1 MDIRKVIE
9 ILKRWYWLLLLGA
22 IIAGGLGYY
31 ISSRETPMYQAS
43 TRFVVLRAATTSYD
57 YNAFLDYQ
65 ELVLTYTQLLST
77 DKLLKQVSEEVG
89 FPVYSGQINAE
100 QVGESNFV
108 RINVTHEDPVKVAA
122 VANTLV
128 STLIEQNEI
137 LQNVRYETT
146 RQNLTN
152 RADQALVQMG
162 ILQDQIE
169 ILSEETLQEQ
179 ITEVQ
184 SQIEDLQAKATDLEF
199 KIANIDRLDPTEQD
213 IFERIQYAAEL
224 DQIKPLLE
232 MYQEIYTQLVVMGE
246 PVQNEDTSAAQ
257 IRRLE
262 RTLSLYEQIYFTS
275 ISSLEN
281 LNLTQLQSTPNVV
294 QVEPATVPS
303 RPFAPRPMQNAGLFG
318 AVGLLSMA
326 GIAFLVEYLDDTI
339 KTPDDVKNVLGL
351 PVIGFIGDMDES
363 LIKRKEGRRNVFVL
377 DQPRSPISEAFRSI
391 RTSLEFYSVDAPLQL
406 LIVTSSG
413 PEEGKTTVATNLAA
427 ILARGNRKVLLLDI
441 DLRRPN
447 VHNLT
452 GLSNRIGVSDLLRGK
467 KQFEDVIQV
476 YPDDENLH
484 IITSGSLP
492 PNPAELVASN
502 KMKSIIE
509 AFKEHYDMI
518 VIDTPP
524 AIVTD
529 AQILASIADGVIYVL
544 RPGKTRLV
552 AARTPLEEFERVN
565 ANMIGVVMNRIPKN
579 RGYYYGGY
587 EYYAPG
593 AHLSEKYYKEGNHHE
608 VKDETK
614 GAI

>member
-9 ILKRWYWLLLLGA
+9 ILKRWYWLLLLGV

-31 ISSRETPMYQAS
+31 LSSRQTPMYQAS
-43 TRFVVLRAATTSYD
+43 TRFVVLRAASTNYD

-65 ELVLTYTQLLST
+65 ELVSTYTQLLST
-77 DKLLKQVSEEVG
+77 EATLRQVSEEVG

-100 QVGESNFV
+100 QIGESNFV
-108 RINVTHEDPVKVAA
+108 RLNVTHPDPFQAA
-122 VANTLV
+122 TVANTLV
-128 STLIEQNEI
+128 SVLIDQNEE
-137 LQNVRYETT
+137 LQSVRYETT
-146 RQNLTN
+146 NQNLRN
-152 RADQALVQMG
+152 RADQALEQMG

-169 ILSEETLQEQ
+169 LLSEETLQQQ
-179 ITEVQ
+179 IVEVE
-184 SQIEDLQAKATDLEF
+184 SQIEELQVKATDLEF
-199 KIANIDRLDPTEQD
+199 KIANIDRLEPTEQD
-213 IFERIQYAAEL
+213 LFERIQYSAEL

-232 MYQEIYTQLVVMGE
+232 MYQEIYTQLIVMGE

-294 QVEPATVPS
+294 QVEPATVPG
-303 RPFAPRPMQNAGLFG
+303 RPFAPRPMQNAGLYG

-363 LIKRKEGRRNVFVL
+363 LVKRKEGRRNVFVL

-391 RTSLEFYSVDAPLQL
+391 RTSLEFYSIDAPLQL

-452 GLSNRIGVSDLLRGK
+452 GLPNRIGVSDLLRGK

-476 YPDDENLH
+476 YPDVENLH

-502 KMKSIIE
+502 KMKTIIE
-509 AFKEHYDMI
+509 ALKKHYDMI

-552 AARTPLEEFERVN
+552 AARTPLEEFERVS

-593 AHLSEKYYKEGNHHE
+593 AHFSEKYYKEGNHQE
-608 VKDETK
+608 VEKLT
-614 GAI
+614 